1 MPGATRTSR
10 KCGRCLSF
18 KGHSLSPL
26 FQTLIAVVCVVRRR
40 RLQSLSVFTAGN
52 AIDMFSGALRVQVQ
66 LWIN

>member
-1 MPGATRTSR
+1 
-10 KCGRCLSF
+10 
-18 KGHSLSPL
+18 
-26 FQTLIAVVCVVRRR
+26 VCVVRRR